1 MAAPSGVPA
10 LSSPVTAAGPQGI
23 CTPFPFHPDTGNLV
37 PAGFYP
43 IIARPVG
50 RVKPMGGGE
59 AIGQ

>member
-43 IIARPVG
+43 YHSQTRRPGQTDGGTG
-50 RVKPMGGGE
+50 R
-59 AIGQ
+59 Q